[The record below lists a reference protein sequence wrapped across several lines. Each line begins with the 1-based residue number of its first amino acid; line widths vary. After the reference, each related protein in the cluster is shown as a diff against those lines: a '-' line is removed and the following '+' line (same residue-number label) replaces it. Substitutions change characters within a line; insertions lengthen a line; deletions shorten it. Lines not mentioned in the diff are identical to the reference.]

1 MTDKSV
7 QFKSSYSFANNP
19 LNTPDVSSSNS
30 LHNLLLIYQEK
41 YNAVNR
47 KSVNYQ
53 EQQNSST
60 PTDNPLSSQISSF
73 KKTGGDF
80 YTKLPESSPSF
91 ILEINPLNINN
102 IEKTSTSTSCVIFS
116 NESQPIND
124 KGKTSSAICDYSP
137 IEVQPLSESN
147 TGICDYSTI
156 EVQPLSESNNSLD
169 SINLNEL
176 NKYLR
181 FLSESCQSH
190 IDDKGKTSSGI
201 CDYST
206 IEVQPLSESNNSLD
220 SINLNELNKCF
231 RILSE
236 SCQSYINDKG
246 KTSSAICD
254 ISTIEV
260 QPLSESNKPKESISS
275 SATENENLSNDQSN
289 ESNEESIQSS
299 EKKRGRHSSGN
310 LKKQKVQKKDEED
323 YTYFGNRRVNKR
335 TNYNDY
341 KECRLKNNEAVI
353 RCRNKKKYEYDEK
366 VKKLTELTDQNKELE
381 KKVQDL
387 ENQLNC
393 LKELL
398 NIHMK
403 PISQTTQLSDLIAKV
418 VVELL
423 EKK

>member
-102 IEKTSTSTSCVIFS
+102 IEKASTSTSCVIFS

-137 IEVQPLSESN
+137 
-147 TGICDYSTI
+147 I

-275 SATENENLSNDQSN
+275 SAKMS
-289 ESNEESIQSS
+289 
-299 EKKRGRHSSGN
+299 
-310 LKKQKVQKKDEED
+310 
-323 YTYFGNRRVNKR
+323 
-335 TNYNDY
+335 
-341 KECRLKNNEAVI
+341 
-353 RCRNKKKYEYDEK
+353 
-366 VKKLTELTDQNKELE
+366 
-381 KKVQDL
+381 
-387 ENQLNC
+387 
-393 LKELL
+393 
-398 NIHMK
+398 
-403 PISQTTQLSDLIAKV
+403 
-418 VVELL
+418 
-423 EKK
+423 

>member
-19 LNTPDVSSSNS
+19 LNTPDVSSSN

-102 IEKTSTSTSCVIFS
+102 IEKASTSTSCVIFS

-137 IEVQPLSESN
+137 
-147 TGICDYSTI
+147 I

-190 IDDKGKTSSGI
+190 IDDKGKTSSAI
-201 CDYST
+201 CDIST

-260 QPLSESNKPKESISS
+260 QPLSEPNKPKESISS
-275 SATENENLSNDQSN
+275 SATENENLSNDKSN
-289 ESNEESIQSS
+289 ESNEDSIQSI
-299 EKKRGRHSSGN
+299 EKKRGRHSSDN
-310 LKKQKVQKKDEED
+310 LRKQKVQKKDEED

-366 VKKLTELTDQNKELE
+366 EKKLKELTDQNKELE